1 MNRTIMFS
9 LLKRLPLLIS
19 STVLC
24 FAADEAPGWLK
35 DLASA
40 STPAYGPKVP
50 AVVLLNEE
58 RMSVDDSGKLM
69 IVTRYAVKVLTNEG
83 RKEARASR
91 IYTADTGKIRDFKAW
106 TIAPSGKVRRY
117 GREEILD
124 VSPAS
129 NDVYNDVRRRV
140 VSGSSEGDVGSVF
153 GAEISLE
160 DKSIFTQTGW
170 PFQFHLP
177 VLTSRFV
184 LTAPDGWPVESVT
197 FNHETIKPQVVGT
210 TYSWELSKLPFVEA
224 EEDSPNA
231 SSPRIEVGWFPPA
244 ASKATGPSFRTW
256 PEVSRWLSSLDDPQ
270 ATTNEEMKTKS
281 LGLIAS
287 SKTELEKLTAIGV
300 FVQSTQYV
308 AIQTGL
314 GRGGGYKPH
323 SATLVFQKMYGD
335 CKDKANLMRAMLK
348 IVGVD
353 AYPVSIFAGDRL
365 YVKEQWPSPHQ
376 FNHAIIAIKVSD
388 AVNTPAVLAH
398 PKLGRLLLFDP
409 TDPYTPLGHLPIHE
423 QDSLALVEA
432 GDDGALVRV
441 PMPSPDPE
449 QLRRRIDAKL
459 AIDGSLEVN
468 LKEHRLGQAAAR
480 ATSAVRRLSKDN
492 YKRSIERW
500 ITSSAPG
507 ASLSKLDYAA
517 ENSEFELEAEFK
529 ASRFA
534 QIPNGKMMIFRP
546 AILRLVGIPRFTEAN
561 RQQPVVLESHAFT
574 DTVKVAL
581 PPGIKVDELPDPIK
595 LNTAFGKFEAVWE
608 LRDGSVSFERRL
620 EAKAMVV
627 EASEYGKLKN
637 FWDIVHG
644 SSEAPAVLVVK

>member
-19 STVLC
+19 ASILW
-24 FAADEAPGWLK
+24 AADEAPGWLK

-40 STPAYGPKVP
+40 PTPAYGPKVP

-58 RMSVDDSGKLM
+58 RMSVDDAGKLV

-83 RKEARASR
+83 RREARASR

-106 TIAPSGKVRRY
+106 TIAPSGKVRKY
-117 GREEILD
+117 GKEEILD

-129 NDVYNDVRRRV
+129 NDIYNDVRMRV
-140 VSGSSEGDVGSVF
+140 VSGASEGDVGSVF

-177 VLTSRFV
+177 VLSSRFA
-184 LTAPDGWPVESVT
+184 LTVPGGWPVESVT
-197 FNHETIKPQVVGT
+197 FNHDSIKPQVTGT
-210 TYSWELSKLPFVEA
+210 TYSWELSKLPFIEA

-231 SSPRIEVGWFPPA
+231 GSPRIEIGWFPPA
-244 ASKATGPSFRTW
+244 TSKAAGPSFRTW
-256 PEVSRWLSSLDDPQ
+256 PEVSKWLSSLDDPQ
-270 ATTNEEMKTKS
+270 ATTNDAMKTKS
-281 LGLIAS
+281 LELTANA
-287 SKTELEKLTAIGV
+287 KTEIEKLTAIGA
-300 FVQSTQYV
+300 FAQSTQYV

-323 SATLVFQKMYGD
+323 PATQVFQKMYGD

-348 IVGVD
+348 LIGID
-353 AYPVSIFAGDRL
+353 AYPVSIFSGDRL

-388 AVNTPAVLAH
+388 AVNTPAVLTH

-409 TDPYTPLGHLPIHE
+409 TDPYTPLGHLPEHE

-441 PMPSPDPE
+441 PMPSPDPA
-449 QLRRRIDAKL
+449 QLSRRIEAKL
-459 AIDGSLEVN
+459 AADGSLEVN
-468 LKEHRLGQAAAR
+468 LKEHRMGQPAAR
-480 ATSAVRRLSKDN
+480 ATAAVRRLSKEN
-492 YKRSIERW
+492 YKKSIERW
-500 ITSSAPG
+500 ITSSAPSAALG
-507 ASLSKLDYAA
+507 KLDYKT
-517 ENSEFELEAEFK
+517 EKNEFDLEAEFK
-529 ASRFA
+529 AYRFG
-534 QIPNGKMMIFRP
+534 QIPNGKMIIFRP
-546 AILRLVGIPRFTEAN
+546 AIMRLVGIPRFTEAK
-561 RQQPVVLESHAFT
+561 RQQPVVLESYAFT
-574 DTVKVAL
+574 DSVIVSL
-581 PPGIKVDELPDPIK
+581 PVSVKVDELPDAIK
-595 LNTAFGKFEAVWE
+595 LNTPFGKFEAKWE
-608 LRDGSVSFERRL
+608 LKDGAVFFERKL

-627 EASEYGKLKN
+627 QPEDFAKLKN

-644 SSEAPAVLVVK
+644 SSEAPAVLIVK